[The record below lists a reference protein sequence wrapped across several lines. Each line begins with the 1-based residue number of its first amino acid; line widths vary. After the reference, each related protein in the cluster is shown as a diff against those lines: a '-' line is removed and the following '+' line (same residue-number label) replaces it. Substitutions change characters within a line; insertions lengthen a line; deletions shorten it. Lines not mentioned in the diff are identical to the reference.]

1 VYSHHAGLDGIG
13 FDRTRTGSSAVDQYA
28 APVADIFNDVTQ
40 CPEELLLWFHH
51 LPWDYKLKNGDNLWD
66 GLVKAYYRGVED
78 VRGMQEE
85 WNSLEGC
92 ISPAV
97 FQEVQQLMAIQ
108 LSDAILWRDACVLYF
123 QQFSRRPIP
132 AGLELPMHDLEYYEN
147 LEFKYVPGI

>member
-1 VYSHHAGLDGIG
+1 
-13 FDRTRTGSSAVDQYA
+13 
-28 APVADIFNDVTQ
+28 
-40 CPEELLLWFHH
+40 
-51 LPWDYKLKNGDNLWD
+51 
-66 GLVKAYYRGVED
+66 
-78 VRGMQEE
+78 
-85 WNSLEGC
+85 LEGC